1 MVIILQNITG
11 DMMFYLQDR
20 ITQLNGVHE
29 ILSSPKAHDLVDKS
43 LFKTVR
49 HTLLTSLDSWVRNE
63 IPSDAQPADDQ
74 FAGPARV
81 KPLYD
86 DGLSSGD
93 SSWVTQSNASFMSME
108 LPTGPDDD
116 YFASSTNANK
126 VFTYV
131 HVVFPHKPSPPPAPD
146 IDLNTKASISEIS
159 DTKTYADY
167 VRKNDL
173 ETVTEAH
180 HAETAKANQIIAAQ
194 RLEIEQLIAQ
204 RLEDIAQRLEDT
216 KTAKNKASAQEEATA
231 HLKVEA
237 IQTKLEIHELRREM
251 QDMIQQFKMALATT
265 APSQENKRH
274 STASAEDNF
283 PSEKRRDVRSTPGKQ
298 LFTEVMDLRDSHEYL
313 SVLEATDTPKSPKK

>member
-1 MVIILQNITG
+1 M
-11 DMMFYLQDR
+11 Y
-20 ITQLNGVHE
+20 E
-29 ILSSPKAHDLVDKS
+29 ILPSHKSRDLGRYSVLVDKS

-49 HTLLTSLDSWVRNE
+49 HTLSTSLDAWVRK
-63 IPSDAQPADDQ
+63 IPSDAQPVHDQ

-86 DGLSSGD
+86 DGLSSGEN
-93 SSWVTQSNASFMSME
+93 SWMTQSNASFMSME

-116 YFASSTNANK
+116 YFASVTNANK
-126 VFTYV
+126 VFTYAN
-131 HVVFPHKPSPPPAPD
+131 VVIPNKPQSPPAPD

-159 DTKTYADY
+159 ETKTYADY

-180 HAETAKANQIIAAQ
+180 HAETEKANQIIAAQ
-194 RLEIEQLIAQ
+194 RLEIKQLKAQ
-204 RLEDIAQRLEDT
+204 RLEDIALRLKEI

-231 HLKVEA
+231 QLKVEA

-251 QDMIQQFKMALATT
+251 QEMIQQFKKAFTT
-265 APSQENKRH
+265 KAPSQENKRH
-274 STASAEDNF
+274 SNASVEDNF

-298 LFTEVMDLRDSHEYL
+298 LFTEVTDLRDLHEYL
-313 SVLEATDTPKSPKK
+313 SALAAMDSPPSPKK